1 MYEFGQF
8 TPEHLPKVKDGV
20 ELFNKQE
27 YWECHEA
34 LEHVWLEDRG
44 DNARDVYWAII
55 QVAAAMIHYRQKNL
69 IGAQGMIKKAKEKFN
84 RARAQNT
91 ITKIVE
97 KYLDWNELESLT
109 LAIDDKAPL
118 EDFSKLY
125 NFRFKNY
132 QENANE

>member
-1 MYEFGQF
+1 
-8 TPEHLPKVKDGV
+8 
-20 ELFNKQE
+20 
-27 YWECHEA
+27 
-34 LEHVWLEDRG
+34 
-44 DNARDVYWAII
+44 
-55 QVAAAMIHYRQKNL
+55 
-69 IGAQGMIKKAKEKFN
+69 MIKKAKEKFN